1 MEMEHLEPRV
11 KPLPFK
17 VKAAS
22 RESSPTQK
30 AAHLLEPDLRSHWST
45 GTNTKEWIVL
55 ELEEPCLLSHIRIYN
70 KSVLEWEISVGLR
83 YKPEAFVKVRPRCEA
98 PRRDMI
104 YPTNYMACRYVR
116 VSCLRGNPIS
126 IFFMQLIGVSV
137 TGLEPEFQPLVNYLL
152 PHIAS
157 HKQDAQDV
165 HLQLLRDITNRLLVF
180 LPYLEMDLS
189 NFTEESESTM
199 RFLAMLAGPFYPLL
213 QVVKE
218 REAARTLLSSPD
230 SEVRINQA
238 PSFTVSSNFEVQSRR
253 SRSLTP
259 FQPVSCSIVFR
270 PDVAFMLLRKAYKD
284 PHLGFV
290 CRLASRSLQKLVVP
304 TSSEEVFIPVSDS
317 TSSLPDETAKSEA
330 PSHYL
335 SDYSKLFGEE
345 FQISDDHWEVSLI
358 NLLDITSVEEGV
370 FHMLCACAAQP
381 LLCCKL
387 AESSVDFLS
396 ILPLVQALL
405 PALRPPFG
413 TLQDLVHDGFSQWN
427 HPLVLCALSQIVAMS
442 SSPAYYPL
450 LHASA
455 GYLSSF
461 SVSQAKA
468 ACVMIDLCSGA
479 LAPWLPMVTAKVD
492 LAIELIEDL
501 LGVIQGGSESIVHFR
516 SALKYIILALSG
528 YVDDI
533 LAKYKEVKHKV
544 LFLVEML
551 EDFLE
556 PVMSIVKGT
565 IAFRDAST
573 TFSAKQEERCGMAL
587 NIIRTAVQK
596 PTVLP
601 SLEREWRRGSVAP
614 SVILY
619 TLGPNIPLPPEIDK
633 CKPSSSKTI
642 EREPLPTSNDYVH
655 ATSSKPINVDDSD
668 GKIDLLEISMKV
680 DMLDDANLLFAPPEL
695 KNTSLMKISN
705 LVKGGS
711 LDKISADPI
720 DSAKD
725 DKHQNKRMSDE
736 QFRDDFIFDN
746 GLSAQYLNLQANYLQ
761 LVYYEDCKS
770 RASEFRQLALD
781 LHSQVE
787 ITPESHD
794 AAIDALLLA
803 AECYVNPFFIM
814 SLSRPKH
821 LCNLYGI
828 GSGKH
833 KKNDGMELRSIC
845 PKSTHDLET
854 IDRLERTRD
863 KTVLEILLQA
873 AKLDWEYNRKVSHN
887 TEPRYDTEE
896 CCQYDNISLVDM
908 QHADSITLVRQNQAL
923 LCQFVMRYLQKD
935 QLNLH
940 EILLQSLL
948 FILQYATE
956 LFSLPEDVI
965 DVILRSAEH
974 LNGVLTS
981 HRPLNGGTLQLSPA
995 KLHAVQRHCL
1005 LLQKLVIASL
1015 GVDDEMDSA
1024 GISRNG
1030 FQYRSLVPPTCW
1042 IQKIPIFSSCPF
1054 PLARFLGWMAVSHL
1068 AKKYLSDQ
1076 LFLTFDLSHLT
1087 SLLSVFADDLALTED
1102 LGVNKT
1108 LVSTLQQTGAQQNL
1122 QSDKDFGS
1130 SDPSNDHNLFR
1141 IVHPD
1146 LYRFFPM
1153 MKNQFLTFGDTILR
1167 AVCLRLNSL
1176 PSAAV
1181 PDILCWFSDLCTS
1194 PLLGNGKDLVLT
1206 TNPPDRS
1213 RRLPGTNVKA
1223 IIPCVLEAIISK
1235 HLEAMLPE
1243 MPRVTQTLISLC
1255 RSSFCDVSFLDVV
1268 FALLKPLIS
1277 YALRKFEQ
1285 DEPVL
1290 RDEHSSNDL
1299 ESLCFEEIFSFIK
1312 CKIENN
1318 SVTGK
1323 TSYNGS
1329 RVIFILGGLYPDL
1342 SFRRKKEIL
1351 LSLLEW
1357 TDFTTLEPTTS
1368 FYDYLL
1374 AFQCVIDSCAMSL
1387 AQSLENIGIFI
1398 PIQKG
1403 KEEANTSSAVQLVDA
1418 DGHDSLL
1425 TTNVEIAGSIGLLS
1439 IRPLSLVEVEE
1450 FSNVLES
1457 LVRKLCPAIEACW
1470 GLHFKL
1476 ATKLTVSTTKCLL
1489 FLGCLT
1495 LSSHSVTD
1503 SKEGEIEDVL
1513 QCGSGDY
1520 TSKNWVA
1527 SLEGLTE
1534 AILMNQRNHCWQ
1546 VASCM
1551 LDYVFQLPLNF
1562 SDTSVIHICSVMKS
1576 FCSLAPRIS
1585 WRLQTDKWLLSL
1597 IKRDISNLGAHD
1609 HLIDVFCSMLGH
1621 WEPEQRYI
1629 ALRHLGR
1636 LVGLDVNDGVPTL
1649 TVQIGA
1655 VTFNL
1660 VKSAHDSIL
1669 SKVISGTWDRVASVA
1684 SSDPSMQL
1692 RAHAMAL
1699 LSGFV
1704 PFTEQSRLQ
1713 SFLAAV
1719 HTLPGLGRRG
1729 YTTHEVP
1736 FTRLSIGLLASACLY
1751 SSFDDVSLISDDV
1764 WQKLEYITMSK
1775 TGFDAMEKS
1784 VSEALCKLRTE
1795 FNDAKEVL
1803 KGVLSSSSSPKHSD
1817 PAFNTMRES
1826 ILQVISSLASV
1837 QAYFDFF
1844 SQKIEKEAQELDE
1857 AEIEL
1862 ELLQKE
1868 RTLQNISEGPDK
1880 EAHLL
1885 ADISNDL
1892 KDVFRLQ
1899 QIKEEIRSI
1908 EKSKLKEEIIVRRQR
1923 KLLVRRGRQKYLEEA
1938 ALREMELLQE
1948 LDRERTSEAER
1959 EIEQQRLLE
1968 TERAKTRE
1976 LRYNLEL
1983 ERERQAQREL
1993 QKELELVESGVRSS
2007 RRDISSNP
2015 SSRPR
2020 ERYRERDNGRTAP
2033 EGSSRGRDGGTFLA
2047 TAAPGSTLVL
2057 AGSRSSFLDKQPPT
2071 ILQPLE
2077 RADERGPAYE
2087 DNYEGG
2093 RDSGDASSVGDPET
2107 ASLEAGGFGSAP
2119 RQGRGG
2125 KSRQIVERREREGRR
2140 EGKWERKHS

>member
-1 MEMEHLEPRV
+1 MENYQNFSTFQKVLITDGIESMCSNRRV
-11 KPLPFK
+11 YFK
-17 VKAAS
+17 AITQLNS
-22 RESSPTQK
+22 FPTC
-30 AAHLLEPDLRSHWST
+30 
-45 GTNTKEWIVL
+45 I
-55 ELEEPCLLSHIRIYN
+55 
-70 KSVLEWEISVGLR
+70 
-83 YKPEAFVKVRPRCEA
+83 
-98 PRRDMI
+98 
-104 YPTNYMACRYVR
+104 
-116 VSCLRGNPIS
+116 
-126 IFFMQLIGVSV
+126 
-137 TGLEPEFQPLVNYLL
+137 
-152 PHIAS
+152 
-157 HKQDAQDV
+157 
-165 HLQLLRDITNRLLVF
+165 
-180 LPYLEMDLS
+180 
-189 NFTEESESTM
+189 
-199 RFLAMLAGPFYPLL
+199 MLH
-213 QVVKE
+213 
-218 REAARTLLSSPD
+218 R
-230 SEVRINQA
+230 
-238 PSFTVSSNFEVQSRR
+238 
-253 SRSLTP
+253 
-259 FQPVSCSIVFR
+259 FR

-317 TSSLPDETAKSEA
+317 TSSLPDETAKSE
-330 PSHYL
+330 
-335 SDYSKLFGEE
+335 
-345 FQISDDHWEVSLI
+345 VSLI

-405 PALRPPFG
+405 PALRPH
-413 TLQDLVHDGFSQWN
+413 LVLSKILFDGFSQWN

-501 LGVIQGGSESIVHFR
+501 LGVIQGAELVAIHEFPVKCELPCFSLCEQPFTNVCSLGCFSQLVIQLLYSQGGSESIVHFR

-573 TFSAKQEERCGMAL
+573 TFSAKQEERCEMAL

-642 EREPLPTSNDYVH
+642 ERERLPTSNDYVH

-720 DSAKD
+720 DSVKD

-828 GSGKH
+828 GPGNH
-833 KKNDGMELRSIC
+833 KKHDGMELRSIC
-845 PKSTHDLET
+845 PKNTHDLEA

-873 AKLDWEYNRKVSHN
+873 AKLDREYNQKVSHN

-896 CCQYDNISLVDM
+896 CRQYDNISLVDM

-1015 GVDDEMDSA
+1015 GVDDEMESA

-1076 LFLTFDLSHLT
+1076 LFLTLDLSHLT

-1102 LGVNKT
+1102 LGVNKA

-1130 SDPSNDHNLFR
+1130 SDPSNDHHLFR
-1141 IVHPD
+1141 ILHPD

-1167 AVCLRLNSL
+1167 TVCLRLSSL

-1181 PDILCWFSDLCTS
+1181 PDILCWLSDLCTS

-1213 RRLPGTNVKA
+1213 RRLPATNVKA

-1277 YALRKFEQ
+1277 YALRKFAQ

-1323 TSYNGS
+1323 RSYNGS

-1368 FYDYLL
+1368 FMIISWR
-1374 AFQCVIDSCAMSL
+1374 FS
-1387 AQSLENIGIFI
+1387 SLENIGIFI

-1450 FSNVLES
+1450 ISNVLES

-1489 FLGCLT
+1489 FL
-1495 LSSHSVTD
+1495 D
-1503 SKEGEIEDVL
+1503 GEIEDVL

-1562 SDTSVIHICSVMKS
+1562 SDTSVIHLCSVMKS

-1621 WEPEQRYI
+1621 WEPEQRYV

-1719 HTLPGLGRRG
+1719 HTLPGLGRRA

-1736 FTRLSIGLLASACLY
+1736 FTRLSIGLLANACLY

-1784 VSEALCKLRTE
+1784 VCEALCKLRTE
-1795 FNDAKEVL
+1795 FNDAKE
-1803 KGVLSSSSSPKHSD
+1803 SH
-1817 PAFNTMRES
+1817 
-1826 ILQVISSLASV
+1826 ILDLVPSKIYTVISSLASV

-1844 SQKIEKEAQELDE
+1844 SQKSKKRLRLDSELDE

-1885 ADISNDL
+1885 ADISNDS

-1899 QIKEEIRSI
+1899 QIKEEIRSMHRTFGF
-1908 EKSKLKEEIIVRRQR
+1908 ENRTCALA
-1923 KLLVRRGRQKYLEEA
+1923 LL
-1938 ALREMELLQE
+1938 
-1948 LDRERTSEAER
+1948 
-1959 EIEQQRLLE
+1959 
-1968 TERAKTRE
+1968 
-1976 LRYNLEL
+1976 
-1983 ERERQAQREL
+1983 
-1993 QKELELVESGVRSS
+1993 
-2007 RRDISSNP
+2007 
-2015 SSRPR
+2015 
-2020 ERYRERDNGRTAP
+2020 
-2033 EGSSRGRDGGTFLA
+2033 
-2047 TAAPGSTLVL
+2047 
-2057 AGSRSSFLDKQPPT
+2057 
-2071 ILQPLE
+2071 
-2077 RADERGPAYE
+2077 
-2087 DNYEGG
+2087 
-2093 RDSGDASSVGDPET
+2093 
-2107 ASLEAGGFGSAP
+2107 
-2119 RQGRGG
+2119 
-2125 KSRQIVERREREGRR
+2125 
-2140 EGKWERKHS
+2140 

>member
-1 MEMEHLEPRV
+1 M
-11 KPLPFK
+11 
-17 VKAAS
+17 
-22 RESSPTQK
+22 
-30 AAHLLEPDLRSHWST
+30 
-45 GTNTKEWIVL
+45 
-55 ELEEPCLLSHIRIYN
+55 
-70 KSVLEWEISVGLR
+70 
-83 YKPEAFVKVRPRCEA
+83 
-98 PRRDMI
+98 
-104 YPTNYMACRYVR
+104 
-116 VSCLRGNPIS
+116 
-126 IFFMQLIGVSV
+126 
-137 TGLEPEFQPLVNYLL
+137 QPLY
-152 PHIAS
+152 A
-157 HKQDAQDV
+157 
-165 HLQLLRDITNRLLVF
+165 
-180 LPYLEMDLS
+180 
-189 NFTEESESTM
+189 
-199 RFLAMLAGPFYPLL
+199 
-213 QVVKE
+213 
-218 REAARTLLSSPD
+218 
-230 SEVRINQA
+230 
-238 PSFTVSSNFEVQSRR
+238 
-253 SRSLTP
+253 
-259 FQPVSCSIVFR
+259 
-270 PDVAFMLLRKAYKD
+270 
-284 PHLGFV
+284 
-290 CRLASRSLQKLVVP
+290 
-304 TSSEEVFIPVSDS
+304 
-317 TSSLPDETAKSEA
+317 
-330 PSHYL
+330 
-335 SDYSKLFGEE
+335 
-345 FQISDDHWEVSLI
+345 
-358 NLLDITSVEEGV
+358 
-370 FHMLCACAAQP
+370 
-381 LLCCKL
+381 CKL

-405 PALRPPFG
+405 PGYELPALLFAPIWYSPRSF
-413 TLQDLVHDGFSQWN
+413 VHDGFSQWN
-427 HPLVLCALSQIVAMS
+427 HPLVLCAL
-442 SSPAYYPL
+442 
-450 LHASA
+450 
-455 GYLSSF
+455 
-461 SVSQAKA
+461 SQAKA

-533 LAKYKEVKHKV
+533 LAKYKVSLYTEVKHKV

-614 SVILY
+614 RITCASILMQCY
-619 TLGPNIPLPPEIDK
+619 SLYIGPNIPLPPEIDK

-705 LVKGGS
+705 LSRV
-711 LDKISADPI
+711 
-720 DSAKD
+720 
-725 DKHQNKRMSDE
+725 
-736 QFRDDFIFDN
+736 
-746 GLSAQYLNLQANYLQ
+746 
-761 LVYYEDCKS
+761 VS

-1005 LLQKLVIASL
+1005 LLQKLVISL
-1015 GVDDEMDSA
+1015 GVDDEMELC
-1024 GISRNG
+1024 GY
-1030 FQYRSLVPPTCW
+1030 FQKWLSVQEFGSTNMLDT
-1042 IQKIPIFSSCPF
+1042 KIPIFSSCPF

-1108 LVSTLQQTGAQQNL
+1108 WFQRCSRLELNKIFSLIKTLGPLIL
-1122 QSDKDFGS
+1122 QMIIIYFK
-1130 SDPSNDHNLFR
+1130 
-1141 IVHPD
+1141 V
-1146 LYRFFPM
+1146 
-1153 MKNQFLTFGDTILR
+1153 T
-1167 AVCLRLNSL
+1167 C
-1176 PSAAV
+1176 
-1181 PDILCWFSDLCTS
+1181 
-1194 PLLGNGKDLVLT
+1194 
-1206 TNPPDRS
+1206 
-1213 RRLPGTNVKA
+1213 TNVKA

-1323 TSYNGS
+1323 RLTMDHG
-1329 RVIFILGGLYPDL
+1329 
-1342 SFRRKKEIL
+1342 KKEIL

-1403 KEEANTSSAVQLVDA
+1403 KEEANTSSAVQLVDHKA
-1418 DGHDSLL
+1418 
-1425 TTNVEIAGSIGLLS
+1425 II
-1439 IRPLSLVEVEE
+1439 LVEVEE

-1470 GLHFKL
+1470 GSILNL
-1476 ATKLTVSTTKCLL
+1476 RQSSL
-1489 FLGCLT
+1489 FQQRNASC
-1495 LSSHSVTD
+1495 SWMFD
-1503 SKEGEIEDVL
+1503 FIEDVL

-1585 WRLQTDKWLLSL
+1585 WQ
-1597 IKRDISNLGAHD
+1597 DISNLGAHD

-1636 LVGLDVNDGVPTL
+1636 LV
-1649 TVQIGA
+1649 A
-1655 VTFNL
+1655 W
-1660 VKSAHDSIL
+1660 
-1669 SKVISGTWDRVASVA
+1669 ISCNG
-1684 SSDPSMQL
+1684 
-1692 RAHAMAL
+1692 L

-1736 FTRLSIGLLASACLY
+1736 FTRLSIACLQAH
-1751 SSFDDVSLISDDV
+1751 V
-1764 WQKLEYITMSK
+1764 YILLLMI
-1775 TGFDAMEKS
+1775 

-1862 ELLQKE
+1862 ELLQKRE
-1868 RTLQNISEGPDK
+1868 PFRTYQ
-1880 EAHLL
+1880 
-1885 ADISNDL
+1885 

-1938 ALREMELLQE
+1938 AFEKWSFCKSLTACK
-1948 LDRERTSEAER
+1948 D
-1959 EIEQQRLLE
+1959 
-1968 TERAKTRE
+1968 KE

-2077 RADERGPAYE
+2077 RADERG
-2087 DNYEGG
+2087 

-2140 EGKWERKHS
+2140 EGSGSGSIPEGS